1 MRRLLINVIGLN
13 KKGMMAFEE
22 VAKLILGLVLLGII
36 ILMIYAFRDKILEL
50 LEKLLGIF

>member
-1 MRRLLINVIGLN
+1 LN

-22 VAKLILGLVLLGII
+22 IAKLILGLVLLGII

-50 LEKLLGIF
+50 LEKLLEIF